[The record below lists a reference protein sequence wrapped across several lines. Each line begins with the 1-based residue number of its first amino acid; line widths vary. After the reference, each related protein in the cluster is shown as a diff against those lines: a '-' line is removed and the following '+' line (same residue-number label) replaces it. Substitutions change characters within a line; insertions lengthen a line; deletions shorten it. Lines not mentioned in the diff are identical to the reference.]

1 MSRPARPT
9 LEELFDRLEID
20 ELLTRYATAI
30 DTKTFDLLDTVFTPD
45 AHIDYTTAGGIAGDF
60 ATVKAWLAEVLPHFA
75 QYQHVV
81 GNRNVAIDGDTATSV
96 STFFNPMVMQNGSTF
111 FCGGEYRDQL
121 VRTADGWRIGDRFE
135 QTVWTYG
142 SVPAA
147 PA

>member
-1 MSRPARPT
+1 MARPT

-30 DTKTFDLLDTVFTPD
+30 DTKTFDLLDEVFTPD
-45 AHIDYTTAGGIAGDF
+45 AHLDYTTAGGIAGDF
-60 ATVKAWLAEVLPHFA
+60 STVKAWLAEVLPHFP

-81 GNRNVAIDGDTATSV
+81 GNRNVTLDGDTATSV
-96 STFFNPMVMQNGSTF
+96 SAFFNPMVMQNGDTF

-121 VRTADGWRIGDRFE
+121 VRTSDGWRIADRFE

-142 SVPAA
+142 TVPAV
-147 PA
+147 PGT